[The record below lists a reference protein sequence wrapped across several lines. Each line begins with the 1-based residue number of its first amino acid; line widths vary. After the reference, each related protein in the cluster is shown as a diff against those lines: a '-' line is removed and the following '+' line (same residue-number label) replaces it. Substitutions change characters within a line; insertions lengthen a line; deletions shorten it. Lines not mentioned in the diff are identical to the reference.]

1 MAVGIVKYFYDRA
14 SQPIGVSWFTVSLF
28 AVSLSL
34 SVVMDPIFG
43 SQNACS
49 KLLPSIF
56 IDVS

>member
-14 SQPIGVSWFTVSLF
+14 SQPIGVSWFTVSL
-28 AVSLSL
+28 SL
-34 SVVMDPIFG
+34 SVVMDPIFR